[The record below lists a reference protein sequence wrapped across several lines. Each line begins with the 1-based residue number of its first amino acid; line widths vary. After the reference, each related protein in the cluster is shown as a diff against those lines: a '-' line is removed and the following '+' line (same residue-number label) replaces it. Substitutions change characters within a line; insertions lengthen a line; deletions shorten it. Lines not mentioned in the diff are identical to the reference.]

1 MGRYHIFLSALIKC
15 RSALFGDS
23 SPVSLGG
30 DLREEAELKHGKTAQ
45 LRTRTRSVLQD
56 APKPESEP
64 CTKEMEAE
72 QRMVIKF
79 FYRKAGSPPE
89 EDWDNQD
96 GTISRIR
103 RQMGDKPPGSA
114 TVK

>member
-1 MGRYHIFLSALIKC
+1 
-15 RSALFGDS
+15 
-23 SPVSLGG
+23 
-30 DLREEAELKHGKTAQ
+30 
-45 LRTRTRSVLQD
+45 
-56 APKPESEP
+56 
-64 CTKEMEAE
+64 MEAE

-96 GTISRIR
+96 GTISWIR